1 MTKAPPIAHPD
12 GIIDMTNVHP
22 LTRTEALIDNCE
34 HWRGELQRY
43 LDTHIPLCQAMAL
56 RVQHFSHHELT
67 MSAPLAP
74 NINDKGTAFGGAMAS
89 LLTICGWGVVWS
101 LSQHHQLNLDIVIRQ
116 SQLRYLQPA
125 KGELLVRC
133 ALPDASTWQ
142 AFCERLNTRGKAR
155 ISLEP
160 ALESENQLAS
170 AMVAE
175 YAGLVKA

>member
-1 MTKAPPIAHPD
+1 
-12 GIIDMTNVHP
+12 MTNVHP
-22 LTRTEALIDNCE
+22 LSRTPALIDNCDQ
-34 HWRGELQRY
+34 WRDALQQY
-43 LDTHIPLCQAMAL
+43 LDTHIPLCQAMAV
-56 RVQHFSHHELT
+56 RVQHLSHHELAL
-67 MSAPLAP
+67 SAPLAP
-74 NINDKGTAFGGAMAS
+74 NINDKGTAFGGAIAS

-101 LSQHHQLNLDIVIRQ
+101 LCQHHQVDLDIVIRQ

-133 ALPDASTWQ
+133 ALPDAATWQ
-142 AFCERLNTRGKAR
+142 AFCARLESRGKAR